1 MNNNFTIFGSVFIS
15 IMLVG
20 FYLAYLYG
28 RKTKQFRWS
37 EYTAIIILPIISI
50 FIFAYLIDVKI
61 INVFV
66 ISSFVGFVLEY
77 ILGLTYH
84 KTLNKRLW
92 TYDRFSVQGYTS
104 LLSIPLWGIGGAT
117 FWFLIK
123 MLGL

>member
-1 MNNNFTIFGSVFIS
+1 MSNSFIISGLVFIL

-28 RKTKQFRWS
+28 RKTRQFRWS

-50 FIFAYLIDVKI
+50 FVFAYLIDIKI

-92 TYDRFSVQGYTS
+92 TYNIFSIRGYTS
-104 LLSIPLWGIGGAT
+104 LLSIPIWGIAGVT
-117 FWFLIK
+117 WWFLIK